1 MLLFLDSPKFIKVL
15 RAGVKGEARAPVGVI
30 SKNTFEVRDG
40 TNASLSPDER
50 EEIRAVVGGYREVA
64 EIQRN
69 LDVKRFPQIAREVAE
84 YYATDATALERK
96 QISAALVEALRV
108 VRKSDQGAEGTK
120 RRPAPVTSGG
130 PAAAAGAGNASETKR
145 PRQRR

>member
-15 RAGVKGEARAPVGVI
+15 RAGVNGEARAPVGVI
-30 SKNTFEVRDG
+30 PKNTFEMRDG
-40 TNASLSPDER
+40 ATASLSPEER
-50 EEIRAVVGGYREVA
+50 EEIREVVGGYREVA

-84 YYATDATALERK
+84 YYVTGATALEKK
-96 QISAALVEALRV
+96 QISAALVEALRA
-108 VRKSDQGAEGTK
+108 VRKTDHGAEPPR
-120 RRPAPVTSGG
+120 RRPAHVAPGRPT
-130 PAAAAGAGNASETKR
+130 AGAGSVSETKR